1 MALVLADRVRETTTT
16 TGQGTIT
23 LAGAVT
29 GFQSFSAIGNANTTY
44 YAIVGQNS
52 SEWEV
57 GVGTYTSSGT
67 TLSRDTVLSSSAG
80 GTTKTT
86 FSAGTKDVFVTYPA
100 ERSVYSNGTNIVPDN
115 AATLLAT
122 SGGTGQSSYAV
133 GDLLFASTTT
143 TLSKLA
149 DVATGNAVISGGVG
163 VAPSYGKIGLTTHV
177 SGTLPV
183 ANGGTGITSFG
194 TGVATALGVNTGSSG
209 AFVVNG
215 GVLGTPSS
223 GTVTNLTGTASINI
237 NGTVG
242 ATTANTGAF
251 TTLSATGVTTVQ
263 AGSAAAPAITTSG
276 DTNTGIFFPAADTIA
291 FAEGGTEVMRLDS
304 SANLKFNSGYGSAAT
319 AYGCRAWVNFDGTT
333 NVAGFCTIRDSGNV
347 STVADNGVGNY
358 TVNFSSA
365 LVDTNYATCANAGP
379 APATG
384 NYSLATYYFGGTYST
399 SAVQIATYR
408 QLSGAPTATDYS
420 IVSVAVFR

>member
-1 MALVLADRVRETTTT
+1 MALVLADRVRQTTTT

-23 LAGAVT
+23 LNGTVT
-29 GFQSFSAIGNANTTY
+29 GFQSFSAIGNGNTTY

-57 GVGTYTSSGT
+57 GIGTYTSSGT

-100 ERSVYSNGTNIVPDN
+100 ARSVYSNGTNIVPDST
-115 AATLLAT
+115 ATLLAT

-133 GDLLFASTTT
+133 GDLLYASTTT
-143 TLSKLA
+143 ALSKLA
-149 DVATGNAVISGGVG
+149 DVDTGNALISGGVG

-215 GVLGTPSS
+215 GDLGTPSS
-223 GTVTNLTGTASINI
+223 GTVTNMTGTASINI

-263 AGSAAAPAITTSG
+263 AGAVSAPAITTSG

-291 FAEGGTEVMRLDS
+291 FSEGGAEVMRLDS
-304 SANLKFNSGYGSAAT
+304 SANLQFNSGYGSVAT
-319 AYGCRAWVNFDGTT
+319 AYGCRAWVNFNGTGT
-333 NVAGFCTIRDSGNV
+333 VAIRASGNV
-347 STVADNGVGNY
+347 SSITDNGTGQY
-358 TVNFSSA
+358 TINFTTA
-365 LVDTNYATCANAGP
+365 MPDANYAAIMSSSQG
-379 APATG
+379 TG
-384 NYSLATYYFGGTYST
+384 TGGTAAQYMAGVNLNVAPTT
-399 SAVQIATYR
+399 SAVTMLTKFCR
-408 QLSGAPTATDYS
+408 PDNSGFADVDYNYVS
-420 IVSVAVFR
+420 IIR

>member
-23 LAGAVT
+23 LAGAAT
-29 GFQSFSAIGNANTTY
+29 GFQSFSAVGNANTTY

-100 ERSVYSNGTNIVPDN
+100 KRSVYSDGTNIVPDS

-122 SGGTGQSSYAV
+122 SGGTGQSSYAI
-133 GDLLFASTTT
+133 GDLLYASTTT
-143 TLSKLA
+143 ALSKLA
-149 DVATGNAVISGGVG
+149 DVATGSAVISGGVG

-183 ANGGTGITSFG
+183 ANGGTGLTSGTSGGVLYYSATGTLASSAVLAASALVVGGGAGVSPATTTTG
-194 TGVATALGVNTGSSG
+194 TGVVTALGVNTGTAG

-215 GVLGTPSS
+215 GALGTPSS
-223 GTVTNLTGTASINI
+223 GTVTNLTGTAN
-237 NGTVG
+237 
-242 ATTANTGAF
+242 
-251 TTLSATGVTTVQ
+251 Q
-263 AGSAAAPAITTSG
+263 
-276 DTNTGIFFPAADTIA
+276 
-291 FAEGGTEVMRLDS
+291 
-304 SANLKFNSGYGSAAT
+304 Y
-319 AYGCRAWVNFDGTT
+319 
-333 NVAGFCTIRDSGNV
+333 
-347 STVADNGVGNY
+347 
-358 TVNFSSA
+358 
-365 LVDTNYATCANAGP
+365 
-379 APATG
+379 
-384 NYSLATYYFGGTYST
+384 
-399 SAVQIATYR
+399 
-408 QLSGAPTATDYS
+408 
-420 IVSVAVFR
+420 